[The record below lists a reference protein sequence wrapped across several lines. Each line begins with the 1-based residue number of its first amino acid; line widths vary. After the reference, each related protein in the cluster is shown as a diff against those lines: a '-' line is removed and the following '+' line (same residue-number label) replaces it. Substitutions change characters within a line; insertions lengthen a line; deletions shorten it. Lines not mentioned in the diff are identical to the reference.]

1 MEEKTQNEKKPNIF
15 IRVKNKVKEKLDTIG
30 EFAADN
36 PQLIGGIFSAIGTVI
51 VGGAMFFGGMGER
64 NLKKCEIKDENSGI
78 SYYTVRPLSYSE
90 RVELVKASRNGQAT
104 IDFLEERD
112 LLRK

>member
-1 MEEKTQNEKKPNIF
+1 MEEKTKNEKKPNIF
-15 IRVKNKVKEKLDTIG
+15 IRVKNKVKEKLDNIG

-51 VGGAMFFGGMGER
+51 VGGAMFFGSMGER
-64 NLKKCEIKDENSGI
+64 NLKKCEIQDENSGI

-90 RVELVKASRNGQAT
+90 RVELVKASQNGQTT